1 MFKELD
7 KISEVAGYLWEKG
20 WAEYNGGNISVNVTA
35 SLGEELRNAEPLSG
49 RIALPAQLKLLTG
62 ELFYVTG
69 TGKRM
74 RDVARDLW
82 SNGALIRICDD
93 GRGYEIVYKE
103 NITPTSELASHLFIH
118 HYLRE
123 MGRDMKVVLHTH
135 PTELIALT
143 HIDKWLDAKV
153 LTRMLWSMIPECRL
167 VVTKGVGVVPYLE
180 PGTVELA
187 RATLAQLKEHDVVI
201 WEKHG
206 LLAVGDDVVTCFDVI
221 DTLNKAAQIYVC
233 ARAAGA

>member
-1 MFKELD
+1 MD

-20 WAEYNGGNISVNVTA
+20 WAEYNGRNISVNVTA

-49 RIALPAQLKLLTG
+49 RIALPAHLKLLAG

-74 RDVARDLW
+74 RDVAWDLW
-82 SNGALIRICDD
+82 ANGAVIRICDD

-103 NITPTSELASHLFIH
+103 NIPPTSELA
-118 HYLRE
+118 
-123 MGRDMKVVLHTH
+123 K
-135 PTELIALT
+135 
-143 HIDKWLDAKV
+143 
-153 LTRMLWSMIPECRL
+153 
-167 VVTKGVGVVPYLE
+167 
-180 PGTVELA
+180 
-187 RATLAQLKEHDVVI
+187 ATLAQLKEHDVVI